1 MRSFFAFAGSGD
13 RRSRG
18 LARPAFPCSCKWFRL
33 ANVPSVSG
41 AKYSSACDHPSATA
55 QRCSEPGREKS
66 ISMKAR
72 YNSVA
77 FTAATNALAPEL
89 LRA

>member
-1 MRSFFAFAGSGD
+1 MRSFFAFVGSGD

-18 LARPAFPCSCKWFRL
+18 LARPAFPCSRKWSRL
-33 ANVPSVSG
+33 VNVPAVSG
-41 AKYSSACDHPSATA
+41 AKYSSACDHRPAAA
-55 QRCSEPGREKS
+55 QGCSEPGREKS
-66 ISMKAR
+66 IRMKAR